1 MKKDFAFSI
10 FAILNL
16 MFLALFYVG
25 CSLSTLEQNPK
36 NALDPPQKPEPTPAK
51 TEESIFTVIE
61 IEDLEYPTLAVSIRL
76 PYRVNPNNTVVLA
89 AKHAYITTEKHL
101 HVIDVSIPQLPSY
114 LTTLAFPDEIG
125 KVLASGNRLVVAGH
139 QKFHL
144 INISV
149 PAQPVIQSTTHLP
162 NQNGIKDMDVRDS
175 HLYVLGEDNYSLY
188 IFSLEFRQAQLVKSN
203 KLAKRWWLLSPETE
217 APNVKQFLP
226 PSDIPHEP
234 LLSQRG
240 FLQLHPSTYG
250 IIRSSNE
257 FLVSNDFDSKA
268 NDLQSEREIPRN
280 RNPGGLGIMDACWI
294 DEVKRRIRV
303 GMTAGYS
310 IREEYRGHLS
320 EKGKK
325 TFNRQK
331 PRITYTVGDGKMQQI
346 APDPLIEKVE
356 INNKTFAGR
365 ITDFQISG
373 TLLHIISEK
382 GFFTI
387 FRFFDISKE
396 NRAKAKVL
404 STTPLQASRPI
415 SIAIG
420 KHHTYV
426 LAMPPI
432 KEK

>member
-1 MKKDFAFSI
+1 
-10 FAILNL
+10 
-16 MFLALFYVG
+16 
-25 CSLSTLEQNPK
+25 
-36 NALDPPQKPEPTPAK
+36 
-51 TEESIFTVIE
+51 
-61 IEDLEYPTLAVSIRL
+61 
-76 PYRVNPNNTVVLA
+76 
-89 AKHAYITTEKHL
+89 
-101 HVIDVSIPQLPSY
+101 
-114 LTTLAFPDEIG
+114 
-125 KVLASGNRLVVAGH
+125 
-139 QKFHL
+139 
-144 INISV
+144 
-149 PAQPVIQSTTHLP
+149 
-162 NQNGIKDMDVRDS
+162 
-175 HLYVLGEDNYSLY
+175 
-188 IFSLEFRQAQLVKSN
+188 
-203 KLAKRWWLLSPETE
+203 
-217 APNVKQFLP
+217 
-226 PSDIPHEP
+226 
-234 LLSQRG
+234 
-240 FLQLHPSTYG
+240 
-250 IIRSSNE
+250 
-257 FLVSNDFDSKA
+257 
-268 NDLQSEREIPRN
+268 
-280 RNPGGLGIMDACWI
+280 MDACWI

-396 NRAKAKVL
+396 DRAKAKVL
-404 STTPLQASRPI
+404 STTPLQVSRPI